1 MNEKGQALVEFILI
15 LPVMLLVVV
24 VLIDIGNIFMQK
36 INLNDSLQTVCE
48 LYKNDNEKELLAYTA
63 KENLQYDEKSVNDMV
78 KITLKKNVDV
88 TAPILSNVLGKKYTM
103 EASKTI
109 YAGDNDETE

>member
-36 INLNDSLQTVCE
+36 INLNDSLQTACE
-48 LYKNDNEKELLAYTA
+48 LYKNDNKKELLAYTA
-63 KENLQYDEKSVNDMV
+63 KENLQYDEKNVNDMV
-78 KITLKKNVDV
+78 KITLKKNVTV
-88 TAPILSNVLGKKYTM
+88 TAPILSNVLGKKYMM

-109 YAGDNDETE
+109 YAGDKDETE